1 MILTFVDDL
10 IDHRR
15 AQGQRYDLKYVLLF
29 SIMALLSN
37 SKSYRDISRYIKQHF
52 EIFKK
57 DFSLKWKRAPA
68 YTTVRNI
75 IRGINGK
82 ELEACFR
89 AYSQSLL
96 EPVKEGQLVSIA
108 GDGKTLRGSFDNFED
123 KKAIQI
129 LSFFETNQKLILAHE
144 CIEEKTNEIP
154 VVQKLLQELGLTD
167 YLYTLDA
174 LHCQKKPLK
183 MPSSQKRNY

>member
-1 MILTFVDDL
+1 MITTFVDDL
-10 IDHRR
+10 LDHRR
-15 AQGQRYDLKYVLLF
+15 AQGQRYELKFVVLF

-37 SKSYRDISRYIKQHF
+37 SKSYRDISRYLKQHF
-52 EIFKK
+52 KILKK
-57 DFSLKWKRAPA
+57 DFSLKWKRPPS

-75 IRGINGK
+75 IKGIDDK

-96 EPVKEGQLVSIA
+96 EKNKDGKLVCIA

-123 KKAIQI
+123 KRAVQI
-129 LSFFETNQKLILAHE
+129 LSFFESSQRLILAHE

-154 VVQKLLQELGLTD
+154 AVQKLLQELELTD
-167 YLYTLDA
+167 YLYTMDA
-174 LHCQKKPLK
+174 LHCQKKLLK
-183 MPSSQKRNY
+183 VPVNQKRSY